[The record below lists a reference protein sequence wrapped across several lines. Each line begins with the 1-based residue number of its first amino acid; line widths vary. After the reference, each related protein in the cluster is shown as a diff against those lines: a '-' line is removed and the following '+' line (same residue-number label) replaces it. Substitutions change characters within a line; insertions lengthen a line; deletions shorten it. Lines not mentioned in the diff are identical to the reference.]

1 MHIGDITMRSRGMR
15 HKTGASLSFV
25 LRAENE
31 SLKTHF
37 YKAIIIGPLIALT
50 LENDRWIR
58 KGRKNELP
66 AST

>member
-1 MHIGDITMRSRGMR
+1 MRSRGMR
-15 HKTGASLSFV
+15 HKTGASLDSA
-25 LRAENE
+25 LKAKNE

-37 YKAIIIGPLIALT
+37 YKSIILGPLIALT
-50 LENDRWIR
+50 LENDRCIR